1 MLLSQ
6 QGEHVNWNQRKSGKN
21 TRSSY
26 RLMYWSVLGAVNVL
40 SGCNL
45 VYWDEDFDSYHELS
59 KTNPYPYHQV
69 DVYDPKTDHNRNE
82 IQVLNSGVVALQMRI
97 DMIRRAQRS
106 IEVEYFIFSPDLS
119 GKIIVQELVVAAKRG
134 VNVRLLIDKS
144 ATVFEFDEF
153 YAQAL
158 KQYNIEVRYYNAA
171 PIYYISTI
179 NFRNHR
185 KLLVVD
191 DREAITGG
199 RNIENDYFDLST
211 HYNFLD
217 RDLYVEGSIVPAMR
231 TSFDAFYDHS
241 ISERFQ
247 TPQKPT
253 YRVELQKYERRIAQA
268 ADFLASN
275 EAERAARIKI
285 EAIARPLLLQK
296 KRYLC
301 PETTFT
307 TDAPG
312 GSFWTRFKDPYSD
325 NYRFLRKTIFDKV
338 MSVDQELILA
348 SPYLLNNRKSEHLM
362 QTMLDKQVKL
372 TLYTNSLSS
381 TDASYVAAQ
390 LYQHVYDWQKLGIT
404 TYVHAGEWLAETD
417 VVFPETKLARWGMH
431 AKTQV
436 YKRSNGNEVMV
447 GTYNIDNRSNHYNT
461 EMGLFCKGNNDLV
474 QAIESSI
481 LSRAQQGYTIIAEN
495 EAIDNRGNKVNVYGA
510 GNPDIT
516 KMKYMWLPSW
526 MFNFLL

>member
-1 MLLSQ
+1 M
-6 QGEHVNWNQRKSGKN
+6 NWNQ
-21 TRSSY
+21 SSNSTKHRWYY
-26 RLMYWSVLGAVNVL
+26 RAIYLSVIAAANGL

-69 DVYDPKTDHNRNE
+69 DIYDPNTDHNRNE

-97 DMIRRAQRS
+97 DMIRRAEKS
-106 IEVEYFIFSPDLS
+106 IDVEYFIFSPDLS
-119 GKIIVQELVVAAKRG
+119 GKIIVRELVAAAKRG
-134 VNVRLLIDKS
+134 ITVRILIDKS

-158 KQYNIEVRYYNAA
+158 QQYNIEVRYYNAA

-217 RDLYVEGSIVPAMR
+217 RDLYIEGSIVAAMAA
-231 TSFDAFYDHS
+231 SFDAFYEHS

-247 TPQKPT
+247 VPQKPT
-253 YRVELQKYERRIAQA
+253 FRVELQKYERRIAQTA
-268 ADFLASN
+268 EFLAPN
-275 EAERAARIKI
+275 EAEQSARIKI
-285 EAIARPLLLQK
+285 EAIARPLLLHK

-348 SPYLLNNRKSEHLM
+348 SPYLLNNRKSENLM
-362 QTMLDKQVKL
+362 QAMLNKQVKL

-404 TYVHAGEWLAETD
+404 TSVHAGEWIAETD
-417 VVFPETKLARWGMH
+417 VVFPETKQARWGMH

-436 YKRSNGNEVMV
+436 YKRSLGNEVMV

-461 EMGLFCKGNNDLV
+461 EMGLFCKGNDELV
-474 QAIESSI
+474 QAVESSI
-481 LSRAQQGYTIIAEN
+481 LSRAKQGYKIVAEN
-495 EAIDNRGNKVNVYGA
+495 EAIDHDGNKVSVYGA
-510 GNPDIT
+510 GDPDIT

>member
-1 MLLSQ
+1 MD
-6 QGEHVNWNQRKSGKN
+6 ENQVDNKS
-21 TRSSY
+21 RSRWRY
-26 RLMYWSVLGAVNVL
+26 RLMYLLGFSAVNAL

-45 VYWDEDFDSYHELS
+45 VYWDEDFDSYHNLS
-59 KTNPYPYHQV
+59 KTNPYPYHSV
-69 DVYDPKTDHNRNE
+69 AVYDSNTDQNRNE
-82 IQVLNSGVVALQMRI
+82 IQVLNSGVAALQMRI
-97 DMIRRAQRS
+97 DMIRRAKRS

-119 GKIIVQELVVAAKRG
+119 GKIIVRELVAAAKRG
-134 VNVRLLIDKS
+134 VNVRILIDKS

-158 KQYNIEVRYYNAA
+158 LQYGIEVRYYNAA
-171 PIYYISTI
+171 PLYYISTI

-217 RDLYVEGSIVPAMR
+217 RDLYVEGSIVPVMR
-231 TSFDAFYDHS
+231 ASFDAFYEHS

-247 TPQKPT
+247 APQQPT
-253 YRVELQKYERRIAQA
+253 YRVELQKYERRVAQV
-268 ADFLASN
+268 ADFLEPS
-275 EAERAARIKI
+275 EVEQAARIKI

-296 KRYLC
+296 KRYSC

-362 QTMLDKQVKL
+362 QTMLNKQVKL

-404 TYVHAGEWLAETD
+404 TYVHAGEWIAETE
-417 VVFPETKLARWGMH
+417 VVFPETRQARWGMH
-431 AKTQV
+431 SKTQI

-461 EMGLFCKGNNDLV
+461 EMGLFCKGNDELV
-474 QAIESSI
+474 QAVEASI
-481 LSRAQQGYTIIAEN
+481 LQRAQQGYKIIEN
-495 EAIDNRGNKVNVYGA
+495 EEAIDRNGNKVNVYGA
-510 GNPDIT
+510 GEPDTT